1 MPNFRL
7 NQPITFK
14 EGTGFTI
21 DQNGIELYVTDH
33 TGVVFSIGQAVG
45 SGSNVQFNEV
55 TSSKIIIDNG
65 SLILS
70 SDTISGSFTQTGDI
84 SVSDNLVISKDLTI
98 EGILTAEK
106 IETEFSQSATLFE
119 SGSTLFGDDIDDE
132 QFMTGSMSLT
142 GSFTINNYQFTE
154 ISNDTTLAGDST
166 TAVLTE
172 NAVKEFYAPLFV
184 KSAYLRKSF
193 AHTGSFVGSSTAS
206 FTAATASAP
215 SGLTSTSKE
224 DFMFFLNGT
233 IMENNSI
240 TIEQDDTSLLLK
252 VNNDTIGYN
261 LENTDEIVAF
271 GKFNT

>member
-1 MPNFRL
+1 MPNFNL

-21 DQNGIELYVTDH
+21 DQNNIELYVTDH

-55 TSSKIIIDNG
+55 TSSKIIIDD
-65 SLILS
+65 STLILS
-70 SDTISGSFTQTGDI
+70 SNTITGSITQTGDI

-142 GSFTINNYQFTE
+142 GSFTIDNYQFTE
-154 ISNDTTLAGDST
+154 ISNDTTLADESP

-172 NAVKEFYAPLFV
+172 NAVKTFYEPFQNNAL
-184 KSAYLRKSF
+184 YMRKSF

-233 IMENNSI
+233 IMENDSL
-240 TIEQDDTSLLLK
+240 TIQQDDTSLLLK
-252 VNNDTIGYN
+252 VNNTTIGYN

-271 GKFNT
+271 GKFNS

>member
-21 DQNGIELYVTDH
+21 DQNGIELYVRDH

-55 TSSKIIIDNG
+55 TSSKIIIDDG

-70 SDTISGSFTQTGDI
+70 SDTITGSFTQTGDI
-84 SVSDNLVISKDLTI
+84 SVSDNLVISEDLTI
-98 EGILTAEK
+98 GGILTAEK
-106 IETEFSQSATLFE
+106 IETEVSQSATLFE
-119 SGSTLFGDDIDDE
+119 SGSTLFGDDITDE

-142 GSFTINNYQFTE
+142 SSLTIDGYQVTE
-154 ISNDTTLAGDST
+154 ISNDTSLTDESS

-172 NAVKEFYAPLFV
+172 NAVKGLYQPFQDNATYM
-184 KSAYLRKSF
+184 RKSF

-215 SGLTSTSKE
+215 SGLTSTSKQ
-224 DFMFFLNGT
+224 DFIFFLNGT
-233 IMENNSI
+233 IMENDSV
-240 TIEQDDTSLLLK
+240 TIQQDSTSLLLK

-261 LENTDEIVAF
+261 LASGDEIVAF
-271 GKFNT
+271 GKFNS

>member
-1 MPNFRL
+1 VPNFRL

-21 DQNGIELYVTDH
+21 DQNGIELYVRDH

-55 TSSKIIIDNG
+55 TSSKIIIDDG

-70 SDTISGSFTQTGDI
+70 SDTITGSFTQTGDI
-84 SVSDNLVISKDLTI
+84 SVSDNLVISEDLTI
-98 EGILTAEK
+98 GGILTAEK
-106 IETEFSQSATLFE
+106 IETEVSQSATLFE
-119 SGSTLFGDDIDDE
+119 SGSTLFGDDITDE

-142 GSFTINNYQFTE
+142 SSLTIDGYQVTE
-154 ISNDTTLAGDST
+154 ISNDTSLTDESS

-172 NAVKEFYAPLFV
+172 NAVKGLYQPFQDNATYM
-184 KSAYLRKSF
+184 RKSF

-215 SGLTSTSKE
+215 SGLTSTSKQ
-224 DFMFFLNGT
+224 DFIFFLNGT
-233 IMENNSI
+233 IMENDSV
-240 TIEQDDTSLLLK
+240 TIQQDSTSLLLK

-271 GKFNT
+271 GKFNS

>member
-21 DQNGIELYVTDH
+21 DQNGVELYVASH
-33 TGVVFSIGQAVG
+33 TGVVFSIGQNVG

-55 TSSKIIIDNG
+55 TSSKIIIDDG

-70 SDTISGSFTQTGDI
+70 SDTITGSFTQTGDI
-84 SVSDNLVISKDLTI
+84 SVSDNLVISEDLTI
-98 EGILTAEK
+98 GGILTAEK
-106 IETEFSQSATLFE
+106 IETEVSQSATLFE
-119 SGSTLFGDDIDDE
+119 SGSTLFGDDITDE

-142 GSFTINNYQFTE
+142 SSLTIDGYQVTE
-154 ISNDTTLAGDST
+154 ISNDTSLTDESS

-172 NAVKEFYAPLFV
+172 NAVKGLYQPFQDNATYM
-184 KSAYLRKSF
+184 RKSF

-215 SGLTSTSKE
+215 SGLTSTSKQ
-224 DFMFFLNGT
+224 DFIFFLNGT
-233 IMENNSI
+233 IMENDSV
-240 TIEQDDTSLLLK
+240 TIQQDSTSLLLK

-271 GKFNT
+271 GKFNS

>member
-1 MPNFRL
+1 MPNFNL

-21 DQNGIELYVTDH
+21 DQNNIELYVTDH

-55 TSSKIIIDNG
+55 TSSKIIIDD
-65 SLILS
+65 STLILS
-70 SDTISGSFTQTGDI
+70 SNTITGSITQTGDI

-142 GSFTINNYQFTE
+142 GSFTIDNYQFTE

-166 TAVLTE
+166 TTVLTE

-184 KSAYLRKSF
+184 KSTYLRKSF
-193 AHTGSFVGSSTAS
+193 AHTGSFVSVSTAS

-233 IMENNSI
+233 MMENDSLAI
-240 TIEQDDTSLLLK
+240 QQDDTSLLLK
-252 VNNDTIGYN
+252 VNNTTIGYN

-271 GKFNT
+271 GKFNS

>member
-1 MPNFRL
+1 MPNFIL

-14 EGTGFTI
+14 EGTGLTI
-21 DQNGIELYVTDH
+21 DQNGIELYVRDH
-33 TGVVFSIGQAVG
+33 TGVIFSIGQAVG

-55 TSSKIIIDNG
+55 TSSKIIIDNE

-70 SDTISGSFTQTGDI
+70 GNTITGSITQTGDI
-84 SVSDNLVISKDLTI
+84 SVSENLVITEDLTI
-98 EGILTAEK
+98 GGILTAEK
-106 IETEFSQSATLFE
+106 IETELSQSATLFE

-132 QFMTGSMSLT
+132 QYMTGSMSLT
-142 GSFTINNYQFTE
+142 GSFNINNYQFTE
-154 ISNDTTLAGDST
+154 ISNDSTLDGDST
-166 TAVLTE
+166 TAIVTE
-172 NAVKEFYAPLFV
+172 NAVKEFFAPLFV

-193 AHTGSFVGSSTAS
+193 AHTGSFVSVSTAS

-233 IMENNSI
+233 MMENDSL
-240 TIEQDDTSLLLK
+240 TIQQDDTSLLLK
-252 VNNDTIGYN
+252 VDNTSIGYN

-271 GKFNT
+271 GKFNS

>member
-1 MPNFRL
+1 VPNFRL

-14 EGTGFTI
+14 EGTGLTI
-21 DQNGIELYVTDH
+21 DQNGIELYVRDH

-55 TSSKIIIDNG
+55 TSSKIIIDDG

-70 SDTISGSFTQTGDI
+70 SDTITGSFTQTGDI

-98 EGILTAEK
+98 EGILTAGK
-106 IETEFSQSATLFE
+106 IETELSQSATLFE
-119 SGSTLFGDDIDDE
+119 SGSTLFGDGIDDE
-132 QFMTGSMSLT
+132 QYMTGSMLLTSSL
-142 GSFTINNYQFTE
+142 SINGYEITE
-154 ISNDTTLAGDST
+154 ISNDTSLTDGSS

-172 NAVKEFYAPLFV
+172 NSVKQFYAPLFV

-193 AHTGSFVGSSTAS
+193 AHTGSFVSVSTAS

-215 SGLTSTSKE
+215 SGLTSTSKQ
-224 DFMFFLNGT
+224 DFIFFLNGT
-233 IMENNSI
+233 IMENDSV

-271 GKFNT
+271 GKFNS